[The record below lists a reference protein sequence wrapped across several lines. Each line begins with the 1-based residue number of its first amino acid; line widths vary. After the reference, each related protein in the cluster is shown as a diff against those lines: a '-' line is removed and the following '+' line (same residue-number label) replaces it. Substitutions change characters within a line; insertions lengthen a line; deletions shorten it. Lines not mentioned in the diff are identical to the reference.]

1 MKREITAALLSV
13 ILCAG
18 LLTGCGGTSQSSGQ
32 QESLSEEEQSD
43 RQAVEESADA
53 GTKESAEISSQSQN
67 SLLGDLNDREGVGS
81 SEEET
86 ARENGADSAD
96 PAAGA
101 AEQDQDSAS
110 TQTDPGEIQIGSTLN
125 GAQYVLIYDPLIY
138 DEQDPQQMI
147 TVTSLDTGDISTQI
161 VTGINRADDMELP
174 DLPDLLSQDQLNGGA
189 DINEFD
195 RSGDKAAGMTPIYSK
210 GDHQDFYCFA
220 ADNENM
226 VRTRENFEC
235 VYEGDHCYI
244 WSWNDSISE
253 EQAQEPGK
261 SDPGGRAGQKFRS
274 GGYRRGGQ

>member
-32 QESLSEEEQSD
+32 QETLSEEEQSD

-53 GTKESAEISSQSQN
+53 GTKESTEISSQSQN

-147 TVTSLDTGDISTQI
+147 TVTSLDTGVFLRRLSAVST
-161 VTGINRADDMELP
+161 
-174 DLPDLLSQDQLNGGA
+174 
-189 DINEFD
+189 
-195 RSGDKAAGMTPIYSK
+195 
-210 GDHQDFYCFA
+210 
-220 ADNENM
+220 
-226 VRTRENFEC
+226 VRM
-235 VYEGDHCYI
+235 I
-244 WSWNDSISE
+244 WSCRNCLTCSHRISSMAALISMSLTE
-253 EQAQEPGK
+253 AVIRRQE
-261 SDPGGRAGQKFRS
+261 
-274 GGYRRGGQ
+274 